1 MTIARRH
8 ILGFFAASAATAL
21 AGCGGGGDSP
31 PRRTVWVLNVN
42 PNFAAAQ
49 VEFSNAVVAP
59 VVTRVDFPKLS
70 APLDVAFDTYT
81 VTLRDLDP
89 PPTERPFSEN
99 IRVDAD
105 SPTVEVFYR
114 ALNSAQL
121 GGPIPLL
128 LRESTPPI
136 IINYCDLDTSLKV
149 EFDYGPGNVFS
160 KSVPFEGSSD
170 QPSQF
175 ARERF
180 YRLRVLQP
188 NGTPDFDSGAE
199 LHSNTRVIVL
209 FPYDSANNRVG
220 VIGLNYGG
228 GALPIVKE
236 WTSVI

>member
-1 MTIARRH
+1 M
-8 ILGFFAASAATAL
+8 
-21 AGCGGGGDSP
+21 
-31 PRRTVWVLNVN
+31 WVLNVN
-42 PNFAAAQ
+42 PDFATAQ

-70 APLDVAFDTYT
+70 APLDVAFDSYT

-89 PPTERPFSEN
+89 PTERPLSDN

-114 ALNSAQL
+114 TLNSAPL
-121 GGPIPLL
+121 RGPKKLL

-136 IINYCDLDTSLKV
+136 ILNCCDLDASLTVK
-149 EFDYGPGNVFS
+149 FDYGSGNVLTS
-160 KSVPFEGSSD
+160 SVPFEDSLL
-170 QPSQF
+170 QPDEF
-175 ARERF
+175 PPKPP

-188 NGTPDFDSGAE
+188 NGTPDFDSGTQTF
-199 LHSNTRVIVL
+199 HSNTRVIVL

-228 GALPIVKE
+228 GVLPTVEE
-236 WTSVI
+236 WASVI